1 MPTKRDQSGGAPP
14 AAGGAARA
22 RWLWAALAAA
32 MLLAFGAW
40 RWMAGGSGAAPAAAA
55 APAQPSTAP
64 GFGQGPTGGA
74 ALPLQDDRRERLRL
88 LTEQVQFT
96 DMTYCSYLA
105 ASKYPISSRPISE
118 QPDQVYPN
126 QPVTDTQPMRGES
139 GRDANAQVLLQTSQS
154 RVFMV
159 AGETVAF
166 SLRAVDPAGKVL
178 PLVLTRAVAQGMT
191 FGSARPTQQV
201 ALAFADDG
209 RGPDPVGADGAFAA
223 LLAPAGSGFA
233 AFNGTIRSEVR
244 YSVNGKNGVVL
255 FDVVYSAELP
265 ATWSGGAREALE
277 AGSQVFYLKAEVR
290 QPGRY
295 VVTGRVDDAK
305 GKPFALAT
313 FNDVL
318 GAGPQ
323 EVKLTVFGKLLRDQ
337 EPALPL
343 TLRDVDGYL
352 LKENADP
359 DRALMPRLEGKV
371 LASRGQAL
379 KNYSD
384 AEWNGEERQR
394 YLKEYGK
401 DAAEARAA
409 LKAADPEAS
418 VASAC
423 AQGVK

>member
-1 MPTKRDQSGGAPP
+1 
-14 AAGGAARA
+14 
-22 RWLWAALAAA
+22 
-32 MLLAFGAW
+32 
-40 RWMAGGSGAAPAAAA
+40 
-55 APAQPSTAP
+55 
-64 GFGQGPTGGA
+64 
-74 ALPLQDDRRERLRL
+74 
-88 LTEQVQFT
+88 
-96 DMTYCSYLA
+96 
-105 ASKYPISSRPISE
+105 
-118 QPDQVYPN
+118 
-126 QPVTDTQPMRGES
+126 MRGEG
-139 GRDANAQVLLQTSQS
+139 GRNADAQVLLQTSQS

-178 PLVLTRAVAQGMT
+178 PLVITRAVAQGMT
-191 FGSARPTQQV
+191 FGAARPTPQV
-201 ALAFADDG
+201 VLPFADDG
-209 RGPDPVGADGAFAA
+209 RGPDPVAADGAHAA
-223 LLAPAGSGFA
+223 LLAPAMSGLA
-233 AFNGTIRSEVR
+233 AFNGTIRTEVR
-244 YSVNGKNGVVL
+244 YSVNGKAGIQL
-255 FDVVYSAELP
+255 FDVIYSPELP
-265 ATWSGGAREALE
+265 ASWNGGVREAVE
-277 AGSQVFYLKAEVR
+277 GGSQVFYLKAEVR

-323 EVKLTVFGKLLRDQ
+323 EVKLTVFGKLMRDQ
-337 EPALPL
+337 APAMPL

-371 LASRGQAL
+371 MATRAHPL

-384 AEWNGEERQR
+384 AEWDGEERQR
-394 YLKEYGK
+394 YLKEYAK

-409 LKAADPEAS
+409 LKAVDPDAS